1 MAFSNIIWKE
11 GREVRKVRYTDM
23 LDVELVR
30 HEHGLLYIYLIFLPI
45 SVHCTAPHISA
56 YYHNTEM

>member
-1 MAFSNIIWKE
+1 MAIRPVLLSDIII
-11 GREVRKVRYTDM
+11 TDNVNDYL